1 MRLHRPLTSLLLA
14 SLSAFA
20 IAAMPASPTAS
31 AAGTAGTATPALA
44 AGTLYVRHHRETI
57 EGRLS
62 ACGLEFAAVAIDH
75 STRRGM
81 PVKLAGRYELRAWPQ
96 GGPGWSLKLGLYD
109 GPAWEHPVA
118 PYNAFV
124 RAPRG
129 SAPRRPL
136 RLDAANPGH
145 ALFFDALDD
154 SFAAT
159 FRSIVE
165 DRRFAVAFNRAA
177 GEQDVTALID
187 VQVAATR
194 TQDGRTVQ
202 ELTTETGDDFHACA
216 NELFKAFRSPPPASR
231 TSRGL

>member
-1 MRLHRPLTSLLLA
+1 MRVHRFLTSFLLAA
-14 SLSAFA
+14 SLSVC
-20 IAAMPASPTAS
+20 AAASTPASPGPA
-31 AAGTAGTATPALA
+31 TATIA

-57 EGRLS
+57 DGRLS
-62 ACGLEFAAVAIDH
+62 ACGLEFAAVTLDH
-75 STRRGM
+75 STRQGQ

-96 GGPGWSLKLGLYD
+96 GGPGYSLKLGLYD
-109 GPAWEHPVA
+109 GLTWDHPVA
-118 PYNAFV
+118 PHNAFV

-129 SAPRRPL
+129 PAPRRPL

-154 SFAAT
+154 TFTAT

-165 DRRFAVAFNRAA
+165 DRTLAVAFNRAA
-177 GEQDVTALID
+177 GEQDVTAVID

-202 ELTTETGDDFHACA
+202 ELTTETGDDFRACA
-216 NELFKAFRSPPPASR
+216 NELFQAFSRPPPATR
-231 TSRGL
+231 PSRGL

>member
-1 MRLHRPLTSLLLA
+1 MRIHRSLTSFLLVA
-14 SLSAFA
+14 SLSVS
-20 IAAMPASPTAS
+20 AAASTPASPGPATA
-31 AAGTAGTATPALA
+31 AVA

-57 EGRLS
+57 DGRLS

-75 STRRGM
+75 STRQGL

-96 GGPGWSLKLGLYD
+96 GGPGYSLKLGLYD
-109 GPAWEHPVA
+109 GLAWDHPVA
-118 PYNAFV
+118 PHNAFV

-129 SAPRRPL
+129 PAPRRPL

-154 SFAAT
+154 TFAAT

-165 DRRFAVAFNRAA
+165 DRSFAVAFNRAA

-194 TQDGRTVQ
+194 TQDGRTLR
-202 ELTTETGDDFHACA
+202 ELTTETGDDFRACA
-216 NELFKAFRSPPPASR
+216 NELFKAWRTPPPATR
-231 TSRGL
+231 PSRGL

>member
-1 MRLHRPLTSLLLA
+1 MRIHRSLTSLLLA
-14 SLSAFA
+14 SLSVC
-20 IAAMPASPTAS
+20 AAASTRASPGPGPEAATA
-31 AAGTAGTATPALA
+31 AVA
-44 AGTLYVRHHRETI
+44 AGTLYVKHHRETI
-57 EGRLS
+57 DGRLS

-75 STRRGM
+75 STRQGL

-96 GGPGWSLKLGLYD
+96 GGPGYSLKLGLYD
-109 GPAWEHPVA
+109 GLTWDHPVA
-118 PYNAFV
+118 PHNAFV

-129 SAPRRPL
+129 PAPRRPL

-154 SFAAT
+154 TFAAT

-165 DRRFAVAFNRAA
+165 DRSFAVAFNRAA

-194 TQDGRTVQ
+194 TQDGRTLR
-202 ELTTETGDDFHACA
+202 ELTTETGDDFRACA
-216 NELFKAFRSPPPASR
+216 NELFQAFSRPPPATR
-231 TSRGL
+231 PSRGM

>member
-1 MRLHRPLTSLLLA
+1 MRIHRPLTFLLLA
-14 SLSAFA
+14 GLPVWAPA
-20 IAAMPASPTAS
+20 QAPASRQPEAPG
-31 AAGTAGTATPALA
+31 AAVE

-75 STRRGM
+75 STRQGA

-96 GGPGWSLKLGLYD
+96 GGPGYSLKLGLYD
-109 GPAWEHPVA
+109 GLTWDHPVA
-118 PYNAFV
+118 PHNASV

-129 SAPRRPL
+129 PVSRRPL

-154 SFAAT
+154 TFAAT

-165 DRRFAVAFNRAA
+165 DRTFVIAFNRAA
-177 GEQDVTALID
+177 GEQDVTATID
-187 VQVAATR
+187 VQVAGTR

-202 ELTTETGDDFHACA
+202 ELTTETGDDFRTCA
-216 NELFKAFRSPPPASR
+216 SELFKTFSRLPPATR
-231 TSRGL
+231 PSRGL

>member
-1 MRLHRPLTSLLLA
+1 MRIHRSLTFLLLA
-14 SLSAFA
+14 SLSGGAGA
-20 IAAMPASPTAS
+20 MVPAAPAASAAS
-31 AAGTAGTATPALA
+31 AAGAATPALA

-109 GPAWEHPVA
+109 GLTWDHPVA
-118 PYNAFV
+118 PHNAFV

-129 SAPRRPL
+129 PAPRRPL

-159 FRSIVE
+159 FRAIVE

-194 TQDGRTVQ
+194 TQDGHAVR
-202 ELTTETGDDFHACA
+202 ELTTETGDDFRACA
-216 NELFKAFRSPPPASR
+216 NELFKALRSPPPPTR
-231 TSRGL
+231 PSRGL

>member
-1 MRLHRPLTSLLLA
+1 MRIHRSLTFLLLA
-14 SLSAFA
+14 SLS
-20 IAAMPASPTAS
+20 IGAAATMTSTSP
-31 AAGTAGTATPALA
+31 AAGATTPAVV
-44 AGTLYVRHHRETI
+44 AGTLYVKHHRETI

-75 STRRGM
+75 STRQGM

-96 GGPGWSLKLGLYD
+96 GGPGYSLKLGLYD
-109 GPAWEHPVA
+109 GLAWDHPVA
-118 PYNAFV
+118 PHNAIV

-129 SAPRRPL
+129 PAPRRPL

-154 SFAAT
+154 TFAAT

-165 DRRFAVAFNRAA
+165 DRTFAVGFNRAA

-187 VQVAATR
+187 VRVAATR

-202 ELTTETGDDFHACA
+202 EHTPQTADDFHACA
-216 NELFKAFRSPPPASR
+216 TELFKAFRSPPPATR
-231 TSRGL
+231 PTRGL